1 MQDACSGYGAEW
13 FSCSCFR
20 AWSEFL
26 IAPPIIHV
34 IIMERC
40 TIMKDTLAWDLS
52 GSRDETNCIDI
63 DPDMLYE
70 LEAIDDPGAA

>member
-1 MQDACSGYGAEW
+1 
-13 FSCSCFR
+13 
-20 AWSEFL
+20 
-26 IAPPIIHV
+26 
-34 IIMERC
+34 MERC